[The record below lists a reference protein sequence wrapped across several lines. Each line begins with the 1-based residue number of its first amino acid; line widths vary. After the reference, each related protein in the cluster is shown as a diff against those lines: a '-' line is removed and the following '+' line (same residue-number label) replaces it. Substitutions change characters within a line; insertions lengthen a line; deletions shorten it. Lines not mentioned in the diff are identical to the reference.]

1 MKRIFSIF
9 LPLFLIVAGACA
21 QTYWDGTSNKT
32 FSGAGTETD
41 PYLISTPEQLAGL
54 AERTNVDKEDFAG
67 QYIKLTADIYLTDF
81 SNPDTTAWLQWEP
94 IAHHLMRWGE
104 AADTA
109 FFRGHF
115 DGDGH
120 TIYNMY
126 YGAGMNWGDDWDPND
141 WDIDISTYDFSV
153 MYKALFV
160 HADGATIEN
169 VRLANARMAGVT
181 QAFLVVD
188 ARAGTVIR
196 NCHAQGEMRGT
207 QSGAAGLV
215 NGNHG
220 LIENC
225 SVDIVTD
232 LQGGGAFV
240 GTNETDGVIRN
251 CTSTGTMRCTMSDG
265 AGFVSTNHGLIEKCT
280 ADVDIQALYGPSPG
294 VNEYGNHPYWFRS
307 GAGFAVSNEGGTIR
321 ECAAF
326 GDIASEGSDVNYI
339 WRSGIAGFCY
349 RNWGSGRIESCY
361 CTGALRDISDSTNV
375 GGNPSFASF
384 CYDNGYDAIHINDGI
399 DRGDIINCYSTS
411 TIRHHDASSF
421 RNDIHA
427 FVASYHGYGG
437 FYSSNVEQS
446 QHMGCYFNQDGLP
459 VISEQ
464 SEAVWNGVG
473 KSLAQMQSQAFVD
486 TLNMLASFMGLSQWE
501 LRDGL
506 PRPTGVYS
514 TNTSILFGEGE
525 GTKVNPYLI
534 ATKAHL
540 SNLSWLVNQ
549 GFTLK
554 DKYFLQTADI
564 ALNAPMEEWEEVA
577 PTRWTPIASP
587 RTNPW
592 YRGTVINEFKGVYD
606 GGFHEIQNM
615 YINTLSD
622 KQGLFCRIAKG
633 AELRNLGVTD
643 AYVRASN
650 LGILVGEIYDKP
662 RVIQCWTSG
671 DAATQG
677 QYQGDMGGL
686 IGTMSS
692 GAYVL
697 NCASS
702 AQLTGAH
709 AANLGIWVDAI
720 CGGYPYDGDTL
731 VNFLYTGSM
740 NRGTNCTFRY
750 KENFFAD
757 KEKAHTDVLGDG
769 IESGS
774 PISCAVST
782 EYMQSKELV
791 NIYNYSVTRWN
802 EQHAGNDT
810 LQLNYWEWQESA
822 YPRIAQD
829 PSWRPALTITF
840 NTTGGSHVTTKYI
853 YPGSEVLPPQR
864 PLRSGYIFAGWYKDP
879 ELTQFF
885 DWKTERPTS
894 SLTLYARWHE
904 DKRFEIDVTP
914 FQNEFTKT
922 YHIKTA
928 AQLRGFAA
936 MQNGLYSWTDSVPCY
951 DDTHSYAADNLT
963 QTQAPM
969 SFKGKKVVLDNDIVL
984 CDTTDWQYWGRGA
997 FGLPFI
1003 PIGWYYGINGEGNH
1017 TFYGTFDGQ
1026 GHTIYGMYMEKN
1038 GTPGWS
1044 NNAALFAIVGDSAII
1059 RNVGIAASVID
1070 GQDYN
1075 TRGQYKDATKY
1086 WSRCGYS
1093 DQGWNYVGM
1102 LIGATVQST
1111 IEQCYAEGNIY
1122 CTDAKAFIGNIDNY
1136 WALHNDTV
1144 SNCYSRVNVY
1154 DRYGEPEGSFMSS
1167 DWSSTIINCYSAGVT
1182 KAGICGC
1189 ASSGYGTIT
1198 HNNTY
1203 YNKEL
1208 AQTKL
1213 SCDNSKGCTT
1223 NEMHAKATYQ
1233 NWAFDS
1239 IWGRND
1245 AINDGYPYLRVFYD
1259 NPPQDSPDP
1268 IIVTGITLN
1277 VTDTTL
1283 ITGQTLQM
1291 VATVLPAEAANK
1303 KVTWTSSLW
1312 GIGSSNEFA
1321 SEWFEMDE
1329 NGLITTHVSPNAYYN
1344 GRSGKIRVI
1353 ATTEEGEYTA
1363 ECLLNIAQPQLNMV
1377 CVASRRVGETD
1388 WKVLYNQYVS
1398 TSIETVNFE
1407 YLVLAYTDPDDARV
1421 GLTWSVSNTDVL
1433 EITELSDTIYDII
1446 SAYNTYKYH
1455 CSRAIVRAKQASEN
1469 WLEVRATLA
1478 NGITTAL
1485 SAHPQLNE
1493 LTFIS
1498 ICQHNYSAPNTEMSV
1513 GETQQLIAD
1522 YYAYVSYAP
1531 ILQWSSSNP
1540 NVLTVDQNGLVTA
1553 VGVGTATITLN
1564 AVGTNVSATTETIA
1578 VSIIEPNDI
1587 IINESDTYIELN
1599 EGETFQLT
1607 ATVLPENA
1615 SNKTV
1620 TWRSGNT
1627 NYATVDQNGLVTG
1640 VSGSTSA
1647 TGNMVNI
1654 FAATSNGIEKEQQFR
1669 IKKVLVEPTGITINE
1684 NTGVPIQLYKG
1695 DTYQLTATVQPA
1707 NASDKTVIWSSDN
1720 THVATV
1726 NRNTG
1731 LVTARNTGSV
1741 TITAKTSN
1749 DWDDYIEFVVVE
1761 RPVEPTY
1768 YTVRFLDWNGVV
1780 LQSSQ
1785 VLEGEMP
1792 TYTGATPTHPE
1803 DEDYTYSFSG
1813 WSPTIVAATADADYI
1828 AQYTATAKLQPVYYT
1843 IQFLN
1848 YDGTILQSSQVLE
1861 GEMPTYTGATPT
1873 HLEDAQ
1879 FTYEFSGWLPT
1890 IVAATANATYIAQFN
1905 AIKKTVYYTV
1915 TFVDWDGTELLVEQV
1930 EEGHDAHGPET
1941 DPTREG
1947 YIFTGWSK
1955 PITNITANLIVIA
1968 QYEIIPQPVYYTIR
1982 FLNWDGAELQ
1992 NSQVKEG
1999 EMPTYTSATPVRP
2012 EDENYTYSF
2021 SGWSPAV
2028 VAATANADYTAQ
2040 FTATEKPQPK
2050 EPITVRLYPGEW
2062 ETVYLYAW
2070 TGSGETQPCGA
2081 WPGAA
2086 VSKDAQGWWSY
2097 TFDPSIQDV
2106 NIIWTNG
2113 AGMQTVDITHVTAST
2128 CYRLG
2133 EPAGLYAVS
2142 VIDCATPID
2151 EQPKNYLPY
2160 GLQAS
2165 VDGGMATLSWS
2176 VTDLPAYFGI
2186 SVFCNGAALID
2197 GTTLNNNTSFAISLE
2212 RYGTYTWRVC
2222 GANEMRELITDWV
2235 YGPDFEVKDQK
2246 EGIEDVRRTD
2256 VRCTK
2261 VLRDGVLYIV
2271 FPDGKA
2277 FNAQGARVK

>member
-1 MKRIFSIF
+1 MA
-9 LPLFLIVAGACA
+9 VAMQA
-21 QTYWDGTSNKT
+21 QTYWNGTSNKV
-32 FSGAGTETD
+32 FSGSGTQTD

-81 SNPDTTAWLQWEP
+81 DNPDTASWFQWEP
-94 IAHHLMRWGE
+94 IAHHLMRYGE
-104 AADTA
+104 EPDIAY
-109 FFRGHF
+109 FRGHF

-120 TIYNMY
+120 SIYNMY
-126 YGAGMNWGDDWDPND
+126 YGAGMNWGDDWDPS
-141 WDIDISTYDFSV
+141 DIDFDVDTYLALLDYSAF
-153 MYKALFV
+153 YEALFV
-160 HADGATIEN
+160 HVEGGTIEN
-169 VRLANARMAGVT
+169 VRMENIKMAGLN
-181 QAFLVVD
+181 QAFLVEE
-188 ARAGTVIR
+188 AGIGTVIR
-196 NCHAQGEMRGT
+196 NCHARGEMRGT
-207 QSGAAGLV
+207 QSGIAGLV
-215 NGNHG
+215 NNNKG

-225 SVDIVTD
+225 SVEMHSN
-232 LQGGGAFV
+232 LQGGAAFV
-240 GTNETDGVIRN
+240 GTNEATGVIRN
-251 CTSTGTMRCTMSDG
+251 CSSTGSMRCTMSDG
-265 AGFVSTNHGLIEKCT
+265 AGFVGTNHGLIEQCT
-280 ADVDIQALYGPSPG
+280 ADVDIQALLGPSPG
-294 VNEYGNHPYWFRS
+294 VNEYGYHPMWYRS
-307 GAGFAVSNEGGTIR
+307 GSGFVNTNMGGTIR

-326 GDIASEGSDVNYI
+326 GNVAIEGTSVNYI
-339 WRSGIAGFCY
+339 WSSGAAGFCY
-349 RNWGSGRIESCY
+349 RNWQSGLIESCY
-361 CTGALRDISDSTNV
+361 STGALRDISDSTGV

-384 CYDNGYDAIHINDGI
+384 CYDNGYDQIHINDGI
-399 DRGDIINCYSTS
+399 ERGDIINCYSTS
-411 TIRHHDASSF
+411 TIRHHDAQNY
-421 RNDIHA
+421 RNNIHA
-427 FVASYHGYGG
+427 FVATYHGYGG
-437 FYSSNVEQS
+437 FYSSMVEQS
-446 QHMGCYFNQDGLP
+446 KHFGCYFNQDGLP
-459 VISEQ
+459 AISGQ
-464 SEAVWNGVG
+464 SEAVWNGIG
-473 KSLAQMQSQAFVD
+473 KPLSQMQSQAFVD
-486 TLNMLASFMGLSQWE
+486 TLNMLASLMGLSQWE

-506 PRPTGVYS
+506 PRPTGVHQ
-514 TNTSILFGEGE
+514 TNTNTIFGGGD
-525 GTKVNPYLI
+525 GTKTNPFII
-534 ATKAHL
+534 ATKQHL
-540 SNLSWLVNQ
+540 LNLSWLVNQ
-549 GFTLK
+549 GITFK
-554 DKYFLQTADI
+554 DNYFLQTADI
-564 ALNAPMEEWEEVA
+564 ALNAPKDQWEEIA
-577 PTRWTPIASP
+577 PTRWTPIATP

-592 YRGTVINEFKGVYD
+592 YSSKVTNEFKGIYD

-615 YINTLSD
+615 YINNSLD
-622 KQGLFCRIAKG
+622 KQGLFYRLAKG

-643 AYVRASN
+643 VYIRASQI
-650 LGILVGEIYDKP
+650 GIMVGEIIDKP

-677 QYQGDMGGL
+677 QNQGDMGGL
-686 IGTMSS
+686 IGSMAS

-697 NCASS
+697 NCGSS
-702 AQLTGAH
+702 AQMTGVASPQ
-709 AANLGIWVDAI
+709 LSIWVDAV

-740 NRGTNCTFRY
+740 NKGTFCTFRH
-750 KENFFAD
+750 KENFFGD
-757 KEKAHTDVLGDG
+757 KEKANTDDFGDG
-769 IESGS
+769 LGNS

-791 NIYNYSVTRWN
+791 NIYNYSVARWN

-936 MQNGLYSWTDSVPCY
+936 MQNGLYSWTDSVYCY
-951 DDTHSYAADNLT
+951 DDAHSYAADNLT

-1003 PIGWYYGINGEGNH
+1003 PIGWKYGVWGEGDH
-1017 TFYGTFDGQ
+1017 TFHGTFDGQ

-1038 GTPGWS
+1038 GTPGWD
-1044 NNAALFAIVGDSAII
+1044 NNVGLFTAVSDSAVI

-1093 DQGWNYVGM
+1093 DQGWNHVGM

-1208 AQTKL
+1208 AHSKL

-1233 NWAFDS
+1233 NWDFEN

-1245 AINDGYPYLRVFYD
+1245 AINDGYPYLRVFHSD
-1259 NPPQDSPDP
+1259 APADSQDP
-1268 IIVTGITLN
+1268 IIVTGVTLN

-1283 ITGQTLQM
+1283 YTGQTLQM

-1321 SEWFEMDE
+1321 SEWFEMNE
-1329 NGLITTHVSPNAYYN
+1329 NGFITTHVDPYNYYN

-1363 ECLLNIAQPQLNMV
+1363 ECMLTIAQPKLNMV
-1377 CVASRRVGETD
+1377 CVASRRTGDTEWNTRY
-1388 WKVLYNQYVS
+1388 WNTRYNQYVS
-1398 TSIETVNFE
+1398 TGIETENFE
-1407 YLVLAYTDPDDARV
+1407 YLVLAYTDPDNARE
-1421 GLTWSVSNTDVL
+1421 GLTWSVDDPNIL
-1433 EITELSDTIYDII
+1433 EITELNDTLYDIMG
-1446 SAYNTYKYH
+1446 AYSTTKYH
-1455 CSRAIVRAKQASEN
+1455 CSQAIVRAKQSSSE
-1469 WLEVRATLA
+1469 WLLIHATLA
-1478 NGITTAL
+1478 NGITTDLQAR
-1485 SAHPQLNE
+1485 PQLTE
-1493 LTFIS
+1493 LSCLYIY
-1498 ICQHNYSAPNTEMSV
+1498 QPRQLPVQTEMAL
-1513 GETQQLIAD
+1513 GETQQLEAL
-1522 YYAYVSYAP
+1522 YNTYVSYLP
-1531 ILQWSSSNP
+1531 TLQWSSSNP

-1564 AVGTNVSATTETIA
+1564 AVGTNVSATTETIT

-1615 SNKTV
+1615 SNKTI

-1640 VSGSTSA
+1640 ISGSTSA

-1654 FAATSNGIEKEQQFR
+1654 FAATSNGIEKKQQFR

-1785 VLEGEMP
+1785 VLEGIMP
-1792 TYTGATPTHPE
+1792 SYTGATPTKPE
-1803 DEDYTYSFSG
+1803 DETYTYEFIG
-1813 WSPTIVAATADADYI
+1813 WNPEIVAAYSDADYT
-1828 AQYTATAKLQPVYYT
+1828 AQFRATEKIIIPDTTYYT
-1843 IQFLN
+1843 ITFMDWN
-1848 YDGTILQSSQVLE
+1848 GIVLQSSQVPE
-1861 GEMPTYTGATPT
+1861 GEMPAYNGTTPT
-1873 HLEDAQ
+1873 KPEDEN

-1890 IVAATANATYIAQFN
+1890 IVAATANVTYIAQYT
-1905 AIKKTVYYTV
+1905 ATKKAVYYTV
-1915 TFVDWDGTELLVEQV
+1915 TFMDWDGTELLVEQV

-1941 DPTREG
+1941 NPTREG
-1947 YIFTGWSK
+1947 YNFTGWSK
-1955 PITNITANLIVIA
+1955 PITNITANTIVVA

-1982 FLNWDGAELQ
+1982 FLNYDGAVLQ
-1992 NSQVKEG
+1992 SSQVLEG
-1999 EMPTYTSATPVRP
+1999 EMPTYNGATPTKP
-2012 EDENYTYSF
+2012 EDDNYTYSF
-2021 SGWSPAV
+2021 SGWSPAI
-2028 VAATANADYTAQ
+2028 ALATADADYTAV
-2040 FTATEKPQPK
+2040 FE
-2050 EPITVRLYPGEW
+2050 
-2062 ETVYLYAW
+2062 
-2070 TGSGETQPCGA
+2070 
-2081 WPGAA
+2081 
-2086 VSKDAQGWWSY
+2086 
-2097 TFDPSIQDV
+2097 
-2106 NIIWTNG
+2106 
-2113 AGMQTVDITHVTAST
+2113 
-2128 CYRLG
+2128 
-2133 EPAGLYAVS
+2133 
-2142 VIDCATPID
+2142 ATPKTVV
-2151 EQPKNYLPY
+2151 QPNYLPY
-2160 GLQAS
+2160 NLN
-2165 VDGGMATLSWS
+2165 ATVNGTTVTFSWS
-2176 VTDLPAYFGI
+2176 VQDLPTYFGI
-2186 SVFCNGAALID
+2186 GVYYGSQEVFL
-2197 GTTLNNNTSFAISLE
+2197 GTTMDNNTSLTLSSFFE
-2212 RYGTYTWRVC
+2212 QFGTYTWKLC
-2222 GANEMRELITDWV
+2222 GANENRQQITEWV
-2235 YGPDFEVKDQK
+2235 DGPAFEIHDPH
-2246 EGIEDVRRTD
+2246 EGIEDVKTEG
-2256 VRCTK
+2256 TAPHK
-2261 VLRDGVLYIV
+2261 VMIDGQIFILRGDKVY
-2271 FPDGKA
+2271 
-2277 FNAQGARVK
+2277 NAQGALVK

>member
-1 MKRIFSIF
+1 MRQI
-9 LPLFLIVAGACA
+9 LTMALTLLAVAMQG
-21 QTYWDGTSNKT
+21 QTYWNGTSNKV
-32 FSGAGTETD
+32 FSGSGTQTD
-41 PYLISTPEQLAGL
+41 PYLIGTPEQLAGL

-94 IAHHLMRWGE
+94 IAHHLMQWGE

-294 VNEYGNHPYWFRS
+294 VNEYGNHPMWYRS
-307 GAGFAVSNEGGTIR
+307 GAGFVVTNDGGTIR

-514 TNTSILFGEGE
+514 TNTSILFGGGE

-549 GFTLK
+549 GFTFK

-592 YRGTVINEFKGVYD
+592 YRVTVINEFKGVYD

-1044 NNAALFAIVGDSAII
+1044 NNAALFATVGDSAII

-1208 AQTKL
+1208 AHSKL

-1233 NWAFDS
+1233 NWDFEN
-1239 IWGRND
+1239 IWGRNE
-1245 AINDGYPYLRVFYD
+1245 AINDGYPYLRIFYD

-1268 IIVTGITLN
+1268 VIVTGVTLN
-1277 VTDTTL
+1277 TTDTTL

-1291 VATVLPAEAANK
+1291 VATILPAEAENK

-1312 GIGSSNEFA
+1312 GTGSSNDFA

-1329 NGLITTHVSPNAYYN
+1329 NGLITTHVSPNNYFN
-1344 GRSGKIRVI
+1344 GRLGKIRVI

-1363 ECLLNIAQPQLNMV
+1363 ECMLTIAQPSISVQPI
-1377 CVASRRVGETD
+1377 AYRRHGETE
-1388 WKVLYNQYVS
+1388 WKYQGLWLN
-1398 TSIETVNFE
+1398 TENFE
-1407 YLVLAYTDPDDARV
+1407 YMMVAYTNIDAART
-1421 GLTWSVSNTDVL
+1421 GLTWAVNNEDVYS
-1433 EITELSDTIYDII
+1433 ITEMTDTVVNIY
-1446 SAYNTYKYH
+1446 NVGMKP
-1455 CSRAIVRAKQASEN
+1455 CSRIIAYAKGSGNATIT
-1469 WLEVRATLA
+1469 ATLP
-1478 NGITTAL
+1478 NG
-1485 SAHPQLNE
+1485 QKGYY
-1493 LTFIS
+1493 
-1498 ICQHNYSAPNTEMSV
+1498 YSEVSRVDLVSPSYYIDIYQAPYTSWLRPWTEMGI
-1513 GETQQLIAD
+1513 GETQQLEVYNGYED
-1522 YYAYVSYAP
+1522 RLSYLP
-1531 ILQWSSSNP
+1531 TYQWSSSDP
-1540 NVLTVDQNGLVTA
+1540 NVLTVNENGLVTAVGDGSATITAIAVGTNVSATTAPINVTEVQPESITINENPWNYISVGQTQQLTVTILPENAADKTVTWSSDNTAAATVDQNGLVTA
-1553 VGVGTATITLN
+1553 VGTGNAQITATTSNNLS
-1564 AVGTNVSATTETIA
+1564 ASVWMVVSAAEPE
-1578 VSIIEPNDI
+1578 SIT
-1587 IINESDTYIELN
+1587 INEKTDSDLTLYVGDE
-1599 EGETFQLT
+1599 FQLT

-1615 SNKTV
+1615 TDKTV
-1620 TWRSGNT
+1620 TW
-1627 NYATVDQNGLVTG
+1627 
-1640 VSGSTSA
+1640 
-1647 TGNMVNI
+1647 
-1654 FAATSNGIEKEQQFR
+1654 
-1669 IKKVLVEPTGITINE
+1669 
-1684 NTGVPIQLYKG
+1684 
-1695 DTYQLTATVQPA
+1695 
-1707 NASDKTVIWSSDN
+1707 SSDN
-1720 THVATV
+1720 SSVV
-1726 NRNTG
+1726 WINRTSGKLRANNEG
-1731 LVTARNTGSV
+1731 TA
-1741 TITAKTSN
+1741 TITAKTTN
-1749 DWDDYIEFVVVE
+1749 DLEDYIIITVL
-1761 RPVEPTY
+1761 PLQPTS
-1768 YTVRFLDWNGVV
+1768 YTIRFLNYDGTV

-1785 VLEGEMP
+1785 VSEGNMP
-1792 TYTGATPTHPE
+1792 TYTGATPTKPE
-1803 DEDYTYSFSG
+1803 DETYTYDFIG
-1813 WSPTIVAATADADYI
+1813 WNPEIVAAAANTDYI
-1828 AQYTATAKLQPVYYT
+1828 AQFRATEKIIIPDTTYYT
-1843 IQFLN
+1843 ITFMDWN
-1848 YDGTILQSSQVLE
+1848 GIVLQSSQVPE
-1861 GEMPTYTGATPT
+1861 GEMPVYNGTTPTKPEDDNYTYT
-1873 HLEDAQ
+1873 
-1879 FTYEFSGWLPT
+1879 FSGWLPT
-1890 IVAATANATYIAQFN
+1890 IVAATANVTYIAQYT
-1905 AIKKTVYYTV
+1905 ATKKAVYYTV
-1915 TFVDWDGTELLVEQV
+1915 TFMDWDGTELLVEQV
-1930 EEGHDAHGPET
+1930 EEGHDAVGPAT
-1941 DPTREG
+1941 NPTREG

-1982 FLNWDGAELQ
+1982 FLNYDGAVLQ
-1992 NSQVKEG
+1992 SSQVLEG
-1999 EMPTYTSATPVRP
+1999 EMPTYTGATPTKP
-2012 EDENYTYSF
+2012 EDDIYTYEF
-2021 SGWSPAV
+2021 SGWSPTI
-2028 VAATANADYTAQ
+2028 VAATVDADYTAV
-2040 FTATEKPQPK
+2040 FE
-2050 EPITVRLYPGEW
+2050 
-2062 ETVYLYAW
+2062 
-2070 TGSGETQPCGA
+2070 
-2081 WPGAA
+2081 
-2086 VSKDAQGWWSY
+2086 
-2097 TFDPSIQDV
+2097 
-2106 NIIWTNG
+2106 
-2113 AGMQTVDITHVTAST
+2113 
-2128 CYRLG
+2128 
-2133 EPAGLYAVS
+2133 
-2142 VIDCATPID
+2142 ATPKTVV
-2151 EQPKNYLPY
+2151 QPNYLPY
-2160 GLQAS
+2160 NLNAA
-2165 VDGGMATLSWS
+2165 VDGNTVTFSWS
-2176 VTDLPAYFGI
+2176 VQDLPTYFGI
-2186 SVFCNGAALID
+2186 GIYYGSQEVFL
-2197 GTTLNNNTSFAISLE
+2197 GTTMNNNTSLTLSSFFE
-2212 RYGTYTWRVC
+2212 QFGTYTWKLC
-2222 GANEMRELITDWV
+2222 GANENRQQITEWV
-2235 YGPDFEVKDQK
+2235 DGPSFEIHDPH
-2246 EGIEDVRRTD
+2246 EGIENTPFPSGESCVEAR
-2256 VRCTK
+2256 K
-2261 VLRDGVLYIV
+2261 ILINGQIFILRGEKIY
-2271 FPDGKA
+2271 
-2277 FNAQGARVK
+2277 NAQGALVK

>member
-1 MKRIFSIF
+1 MRQI
-9 LPLFLIVAGACA
+9 LTMALTLLMAVAMQG
-21 QTYWDGTSNKT
+21 QTYWNGTSNKV
-32 FSGAGTETD
+32 FGGSGTQAD
-41 PYLISTPEQLAGL
+41 PYLIGTPEQLAGL

-126 YGAGMNWGDDWDPND
+126 YGAGMNWGDAWDPND

-225 SVDIVTD
+225 SVEIVTD

-251 CTSTGTMRCTMSDG
+251 CSSTGSMRCTMSDG

-294 VNEYGNHPYWFRS
+294 VNEYGNHPMWYRS
-307 GAGFAVSNEGGTIR
+307 GAGFVVTNEGGTIR

-514 TNTSILFGEGE
+514 TNTSILFGGGE

-549 GFTLK
+549 GFTFK

-1154 DRYGEPEGSFMSS
+1154 DRYGEPEGLFMSS

-1208 AQTKL
+1208 AHSKL

-1233 NWAFDS
+1233 NWDFEN
-1239 IWGRND
+1239 IWGRNE
-1245 AINDGYPYLRVFYD
+1245 AINDGYPYLRIFYD

-1268 IIVTGITLN
+1268 VIVTGVTLN
-1277 VTDTTL
+1277 TTDTTL

-1291 VATVLPAEAANK
+1291 VATILPAEAENK

-1312 GIGSSNEFA
+1312 GTGSSNDFA

-1329 NGLITTHVSPNAYYN
+1329 NGLITTHVSPNNYFN
-1344 GRSGKIRVI
+1344 GRLGKIRVI

-1363 ECLLNIAQPQLNMV
+1363 ECMLTIAQPSISVQPI
-1377 CVASRRVGETD
+1377 AYRRHGETE
-1388 WKVLYNQYVS
+1388 WKYQGLWLN
-1398 TSIETVNFE
+1398 TENFE
-1407 YLVLAYTDPDDARV
+1407 YMMVAYTNIDAART
-1421 GLTWSVSNTDVL
+1421 GLTWAVNNEDVYS
-1433 EITELSDTIYDII
+1433 ITEMTDTVVNIY
-1446 SAYNTYKYH
+1446 NVGMKP
-1455 CSRAIVRAKQASEN
+1455 CSRIIAYAKGSGNATIT
-1469 WLEVRATLA
+1469 ATLP
-1478 NGITTAL
+1478 NG
-1485 SAHPQLNE
+1485 QKGYY
-1493 LTFIS
+1493 
-1498 ICQHNYSAPNTEMSV
+1498 YSEVSRVDLVSPSYYIDIYQAPYTSWLRPWTEMGI
-1513 GETQQLIAD
+1513 GETQQLEVYNGYED
-1522 YYAYVSYAP
+1522 RLSYLP
-1531 ILQWSSSNP
+1531 TYQWSSSDP
-1540 NVLTVDQNGLVTA
+1540 NVLTVNENGLVTAVGDGSATITAIAVGTNVSATTATINVTEVQPESITINENPWNYISVGQTQQLTVTILPENAADKTVTWSSDNTAAATVDQNGLVTA
-1553 VGVGTATITLN
+1553 VGTGNAQITATTSNNLS
-1564 AVGTNVSATTETIA
+1564 ASVWMVVSAAEPE
-1578 VSIIEPNDI
+1578 SIT
-1587 IINESDTYIELN
+1587 INEKTDSDLTLYVGDE
-1599 EGETFQLT
+1599 FQLT

-1615 SNKTV
+1615 TDKTV
-1620 TWRSGNT
+1620 TW
-1627 NYATVDQNGLVTG
+1627 
-1640 VSGSTSA
+1640 
-1647 TGNMVNI
+1647 
-1654 FAATSNGIEKEQQFR
+1654 
-1669 IKKVLVEPTGITINE
+1669 
-1684 NTGVPIQLYKG
+1684 
-1695 DTYQLTATVQPA
+1695 
-1707 NASDKTVIWSSDN
+1707 SSDN
-1720 THVATV
+1720 SSVV
-1726 NRNTG
+1726 WINRTSGKLRANNEG
-1731 LVTARNTGSV
+1731 TA
-1741 TITAKTSN
+1741 TITAKTTN
-1749 DWDDYIEFVVVE
+1749 DLEDYIIITVL
-1761 RPVEPTY
+1761 PLQPTS
-1768 YTVRFLDWNGVV
+1768 YTIRFLNYDGTV

-1785 VLEGEMP
+1785 VLEGNMP
-1792 TYTGATPTHPE
+1792 AYTGATPTKPE
-1803 DEDYTYSFSG
+1803 DEAYTYEFIG
-1813 WSPTIVAATADADYI
+1813 WSPEIVAAAANTDYI
-1828 AQYTATAKLQPVYYT
+1828 AQFRATEKIIIPDTTYYT
-1843 IQFLN
+1843 ITFMDWN
-1848 YDGTILQSSQVLE
+1848 GIVLQSSQVPE
-1861 GEMPTYTGATPT
+1861 GEMPVYNGTTPTKPEDDNYTYT
-1873 HLEDAQ
+1873 
-1879 FTYEFSGWLPT
+1879 FSGWLPT
-1890 IVAATANATYIAQFN
+1890 IVAATANVTYIAQYT
-1905 AIKKTVYYTV
+1905 ATKKAVYYTV
-1915 TFVDWDGTELLVEQV
+1915 TFMDWDGTELLVEQV
-1930 EEGHDAHGPET
+1930 EEGHDAVGPAT
-1941 DPTREG
+1941 NPTREG
-1947 YIFTGWSK
+1947 YNFIGWSK
-1955 PITNITANLIVIA
+1955 PITNITSNLIVIA
-1968 QYEIIPQPVYYTIR
+1968 QYELIPLPVYYTIR
-1982 FLNWDGAELQ
+1982 FLNYDGTELQ
-1992 NSQVKEG
+1992 SSQVLEG
-1999 EMPTYTSATPVRP
+1999 EMPSYTGITPVRP
-2012 EDENYTYSF
+2012 EDDTNTYEF
-2021 SGWSPAV
+2021 SGWSPEIV
-2028 VAATANADYTAQ
+2028 VATADADYTAV
-2040 FTATEKPQPK
+2040 FE
-2050 EPITVRLYPGEW
+2050 
-2062 ETVYLYAW
+2062 
-2070 TGSGETQPCGA
+2070 
-2081 WPGAA
+2081 
-2086 VSKDAQGWWSY
+2086 
-2097 TFDPSIQDV
+2097 
-2106 NIIWTNG
+2106 
-2113 AGMQTVDITHVTAST
+2113 
-2128 CYRLG
+2128 
-2133 EPAGLYAVS
+2133 
-2142 VIDCATPID
+2142 ATPKTVV
-2151 EQPKNYLPY
+2151 QPNYLPY
-2160 GLQAS
+2160 DLNAA
-2165 VDGGMATLSWS
+2165 VDGNTVTFSWS
-2176 VTDLPAYFGI
+2176 VQDLPTYFGI
-2186 SVFCNGAALID
+2186 GIYYGSQEVFL
-2197 GTTLNNNTSFAISLE
+2197 GTTMNNNTSLTLSSFFE
-2212 RYGTYTWRVC
+2212 QFGTYTWKLC
-2222 GANEMRELITDWV
+2222 GANENRQQITEWV
-2235 YGPDFEVKDQK
+2235 DGPSFEIHDPH
-2246 EGIEDVRRTD
+2246 EGIENTPFPSGESCVEARKILINGQIFILRGD
-2256 VRCTK
+2256 K
-2261 VLRDGVLYIV
+2261 VYSVTG
-2271 FPDGKA
+2271 
-2277 FNAQGARVK
+2277 QEVK

>member
-1 MKRIFSIF
+1 MRQI
-9 LPLFLIVAGACA
+9 LTMALGLLMAVAMQG
-21 QTYWDGTSNKT
+21 QTYWNGTSNKT
-32 FSGAGTETD
+32 FSGSGTQTD
-41 PYLISTPEQLAGL
+41 PYLIGTPEQLAGL

-251 CTSTGTMRCTMSDG
+251 CSSTGSMRCTMSDG

-294 VNEYGNHPYWFRS
+294 VNEYGNHPMWYRS
-307 GAGFAVSNEGGTIR
+307 GAGFVVTNEGGTIR

-514 TNTSILFGEGE
+514 TNTSILFGGGE

-549 GFTLK
+549 GFTFK

-592 YRGTVINEFKGVYD
+592 YRVTVINEFKGVYD

-885 DWKTERPTS
+885 DWKTEHPTS

-1154 DRYGEPEGSFMSS
+1154 DKYGQPEGSFMSS

-1208 AQTKL
+1208 AHSKL

-1223 NEMHAKATYQ
+1223 NEMHAKATYH
-1233 NWAFDS
+1233 NWDFEN
-1239 IWGRND
+1239 IWGRNE
-1245 AINDGYPYLRVFYD
+1245 AINDGYPYLRVFHSD
-1259 NPPQDSPDP
+1259 APEDSQDP
-1268 IIVTGITLN
+1268 IIVTGVTLN

-1283 ITGQTLQM
+1283 YTGQTLQM

-1553 VGVGTATITLN
+1553 VGIGTATITVT
-1564 AVGTNVSATTETIA
+1564 AVGTNVSATTATITVSA
-1578 VSIIEPNDI
+1578 VEATGIT
-1587 IINESDTYIELN
+1587 INEGGYWDTFELYEGETKQLTATIQPENTTDKTVTWSSNNTAVATVDQNGLVTAVGVGTAQIGVTTSNGMNAYTNIRVKAVPVVVPESITINEKTDSYIQIN
-1599 EGETFQLT
+1599 KGETFQLT

-1615 SNKTV
+1615 ADKSV
-1620 TWRSGNT
+1620 TWESDDTYIVWINGST
-1627 NYATVDQNGLVTG
+1627 GLVIAQSVG
-1640 VSGSTSA
+1640 IA
-1647 TGNMVNI
+1647 TI
-1654 FAATSNGIEKEQQFR
+1654 TARTSNGLE
-1669 IKKVLVEPTGITINE
+1669 
-1684 NTGVPIQLYKG
+1684 
-1695 DTYQLTATVQPA
+1695 
-1707 NASDKTVIWSSDN
+1707 
-1720 THVATV
+1720 
-1726 NRNTG
+1726 
-1731 LVTARNTGSV
+1731 
-1741 TITAKTSN
+1741 
-1749 DWDDYIEFVVVE
+1749 DYITLEVVE
-1761 RPVEPTY
+1761 QVTPPEPTY
-1768 YTVRFLDWNGVV
+1768 YTIRFLNWDGAE
-1780 LQSSQ
+1780 LQNSQ
-1785 VLEGEMP
+1785 VKEGEIP
-1792 TYTGATPTHPE
+1792 SYGGATPVRPE
-1803 DEDYTYSFSG
+1803 DENYTYSFSG
-1813 WSPTIVAATADADYI
+1813 WSPAVVAATADADYI

-1873 HLEDAQ
+1873 HPEDAQ

-1915 TFVDWDGTELLVEQV
+1915 TFLDWDGTELLVETV
-1930 EEGHDAHGPET
+1930 EEGHDANGPET
-1941 DPTREG
+1941 NPTRDG
-1947 YIFTGWSK
+1947 WIFTGWSK
-1955 PITNITANLIVIA
+1955 PITNITSNLIIIA
-1968 QYEIIPQPVYYTIR
+1968 QYELIPQPVYYTIR
-1982 FLNWDGAELQ
+1982 FLNYDGTELQ
-1992 NSQVKEG
+1992 SSQVLEG
-1999 EMPTYTSATPVRP
+1999 EMPTYNGATPTKP
-2012 EDENYTYSF
+2012 EDDNYTYSF
-2021 SGWSPAV
+2021 SGWSPAI
-2028 VAATANADYTAQ
+2028 ALATADADYTAQ
-2040 FTATEKPQPK
+2040 YTATPKTVVQP
-2050 EPITVRLYPGEW
+2050 
-2062 ETVYLYAW
+2062 
-2070 TGSGETQPCGA
+2070 S
-2081 WPGAA
+2081 
-2086 VSKDAQGWWSY
+2086 
-2097 TFDPSIQDV
+2097 
-2106 NIIWTNG
+2106 
-2113 AGMQTVDITHVTAST
+2113 
-2128 CYRLG
+2128 
-2133 EPAGLYAVS
+2133 
-2142 VIDCATPID
+2142 
-2151 EQPKNYLPY
+2151 YLPY
-2160 GLQAS
+2160 NLNAA
-2165 VDGGMATLSWS
+2165 VDGNTVTFSWE
-2176 VTDLPAYFGI
+2176 VQDLPTYFGI
-2186 SVFCNGAALID
+2186 GIYYGSQEVFL
-2197 GTTLNNNTSFAISLE
+2197 GTTMNNNTSLTLSSFFE
-2212 RYGTYTWRVC
+2212 QFGTYTWKLC
-2222 GANEMRELITDWV
+2222 GANENRQQITEWV
-2235 YGPDFEVKDQK
+2235 DGPAFEIHDPH
-2246 EGIEDVRRTD
+2246 EGIENTPFPSGEGWVEAR
-2256 VRCTK
+2256 K
-2261 VLRDGVLYIV
+2261 VLINGTIFILRGEKVY
-2271 FPDGKA
+2271 
-2277 FNAQGARVK
+2277 NAQGALVK

>member
-1 MKRIFSIF
+1 MI
-9 LPLFLIVAGACA
+9 G
-21 QTYWDGTSNKT
+21 
-32 FSGAGTETD
+32 
-41 PYLISTPEQLAGL
+41 TPEQLAGL

-67 QYIKLTADIYLTDF
+67 KYIKLTSDIYLTDF

-94 IAHHLMRWGE
+94 IAHTLMQWGE
-104 AADTA
+104 DWDYGY
-109 FFRGHF
+109 FRGTF

-120 TIYNMY
+120 TIYNLY
-126 YGAGMNWGDDWDPND
+126 YGRGIGFAEDYDPND
-141 WDIDISTYDFSV
+141 WDTDVTSYD
-153 MYKALFV
+153 L
-160 HADGATIEN
+160 
-169 VRLANARMAGVT
+169 
-181 QAFLVVD
+181 
-188 ARAGTVIR
+188 TVINKGLFGNVEGGSLLNIRLSNAIMGGAGSQALLVINTDSNSVVR
-196 NCHAQGEMRGT
+196 NCHVQGRMLNG
-207 QSGAAGLV
+207 GAGLV
-215 NGNHG
+215 CLNKG

-225 SVDIVTD
+225 SGNLNVPLVENNYPT
-232 LQGGGAFV
+232 
-240 GTNETDGVIRN
+240 GVIRDCAN
-251 CTSTGTMRCTMSDG
+251 QGVIRPRGSG
-265 AGFVSTNHGLIEKCT
+265 GFVQTNQGLIERCT
-280 ADVDIQALYGPSPG
+280 ADVDIYALFGPTGSVING
-294 VNEYGNHPYWFRS
+294 VPVKDFSS
-307 GAGFAVSNEGGTIR
+307 GGGFVLYNDGGTIR
-321 ECAAF
+321 ECAAL
-326 GDIASEGSDVNYI
+326 GDLFSDGSSVNYI
-339 WRSGIAGFCY
+339 WESGIAGFAY
-349 RNWGSGRIESCY
+349 RNWGGRIESCY
-361 CTGALRDISDSTNV
+361 CTGALRDFSDSTGI
-375 GGNPSFASF
+375 GGNPTFAHF
-384 CYDNGYDAIHINDGI
+384 CYDNGYDALHINDDI
-399 DRGDIINCYSTS
+399 ARGDIINCYSTS
-411 TIRHHDASSF
+411 TIYHHDPEYYK
-421 RNDIHA
+421 NNIHA
-427 FVASYHGYGG
+427 FVATSHGYGG
-437 FYSSNVEQS
+437 FYAHLVEHSVQI
-446 QHMGCYFNQDGLP
+446 GYFNQDGLP
-459 VISEQ
+459 TISGK
-464 SEAVWNGVG
+464 SEAAWNGIG
-473 KSLAQMQSQAFVD
+473 KPLAQMLTQAFVD

-506 PRPTGVYS
+506 PRPTGVYQ
-514 TNTSILFGEGE
+514 TNSSAMFGGGD
-525 GTKVNPYLI
+525 GTKANPYII
-534 ATKAHL
+534 ATKQHL
-540 SNLSWLVNQ
+540 ENMRWLVDQ
-549 GFTLK
+549 GMTFK
-554 DKYFLQTADI
+554 GKYFLQTADI
-564 ALNAPMEEWEEVA
+564 VLNVPFEQWEETA
-577 PTRWTPIASP
+577 PSQWKPIGSP
-587 RTNPW
+587 RSNPW
-592 YRGTVINEFKGVYD
+592 YSYTVPTEFNGVYD
-606 GGFHEIQNM
+606 GGFHEVKNM
-615 YINTLSD
+615 YINNLLD
-622 KQGLFCRIAKG
+622 KQGLFGRIAKG
-633 AELRNLGVTD
+633 AQLRNLGVTD

-1208 AQTKL
+1208 AHSKL

-1233 NWAFDS
+1233 NWDFEN
-1239 IWGRND
+1239 IWGRNE
-1245 AINDGYPYLRVFYD
+1245 AINDGYPYLRIFYD

-1268 IIVTGITLN
+1268 VIVTGVTLN
-1277 VTDTTL
+1277 TTDTTL

-1291 VATVLPAEAANK
+1291 VATILPAEAENK

-1312 GIGSSNEFA
+1312 GTGSSNDFA

-1329 NGLITTHVSPNAYYN
+1329 NGLITTHVSPNNYFN

-1363 ECLLNIAQPQLNMV
+1363 ECMLTIAQPSISVQPI
-1377 CVASRRVGETD
+1377 AYRRHGETE
-1388 WKVLYNQYVS
+1388 WKYQGLWLN
-1398 TSIETVNFE
+1398 TENFE
-1407 YLVLAYTDPDDARV
+1407 YMMVAYTNIDAART
-1421 GLTWSVSNTDVL
+1421 GLTWAVNNEDVYS
-1433 EITELSDTIYDII
+1433 ITEMTDTVVNIY
-1446 SAYNTYKYH
+1446 NVGMKP
-1455 CSRAIVRAKQASEN
+1455 CSRIIAYAKGSGNATITATLPNGQNTNHYAEVSRVDLVSPSYYIDIYQAPHTSWQRAKTAM
-1469 WLEVRATLA
+1469 
-1478 NGITTAL
+1478 GI
-1485 SAHPQLNE
+1485 
-1493 LTFIS
+1493 
-1498 ICQHNYSAPNTEMSV
+1498 
-1513 GETQQLIAD
+1513 GETQQLEVYNGYLD
-1522 YYAYVSYAP
+1522 RLSYLP
-1531 ILQWSSSNP
+1531 TYQWSSSNP
-1540 NVLTVDQNGLVTA
+1540 SVLTVDQNGLVTA
-1553 VGVGTATITLN
+1553 VGVGTATITVS
-1564 AVGTNVSATTETIA
+1564 AVGTNVSATTETIT
-1578 VSIIEPNDI
+1578 VSVIEAQSI
-1587 IINESDTYIELN
+1587 TINEGGYWDTFELYEGETKQLTATIQPENTTDKTVTWSSNNTAVATVDQNGLVTAMGIGTATITVTTSNGVSNGTNIRVKAVPVVVPESITINEKTDSYIQIN
-1599 EGETFQLT
+1599 KGETFQLT

-1615 SNKTV
+1615 ADKSV
-1620 TWRSGNT
+1620 TWESYDPNIVSVNETGL
-1627 NYATVDQNGLVTG
+1627 ATALQTGLGTIL
-1640 VSGSTSA
+1640 A
-1647 TGNMVNI
+1647 R
-1654 FAATSNGIEKEQQFR
+1654 TSNGLE
-1669 IKKVLVEPTGITINE
+1669 
-1684 NTGVPIQLYKG
+1684 
-1695 DTYQLTATVQPA
+1695 
-1707 NASDKTVIWSSDN
+1707 
-1720 THVATV
+1720 
-1726 NRNTG
+1726 
-1731 LVTARNTGSV
+1731 
-1741 TITAKTSN
+1741 
-1749 DWDDYIEFVVVE
+1749 DYITFEVIE
-1761 RPVEPTY
+1761 PVIPPTY
-1768 YTVRFLDWNGVV
+1768 YTVRFLNWDGAE
-1780 LQSSQ
+1780 LQNSQ
-1785 VLEGEMP
+1785 VKEGEIP
-1792 TYTGATPTHPE
+1792 SYGGATPVRPE
-1803 DEDYTYSFSG
+1803 DENYTYSFSG
-1813 WSPTIVAATADADYI
+1813 WSPAVVAATADADYI

-1873 HLEDAQ
+1873 HPEDAQ

-1915 TFVDWDGTELLVEQV
+1915 TFLDWDGTELLVETV
-1930 EEGHDAHGPET
+1930 EEGHDAQGPAT
-1941 DPTREG
+1941 NPTREG

-1968 QYEIIPQPVYYTIR
+1968 QYELIPQPVYYTIR
-1982 FLNWDGAELQ
+1982 FLNYDGAVLQ
-1992 NSQVKEG
+1992 SSQVLEG
-1999 EMPTYTSATPVRP
+1999 EMPTYNGATPTKP
-2012 EDENYTYSF
+2012 EDDNYTYSF
-2021 SGWSPAV
+2021 SGWSPAI
-2028 VAATANADYTAQ
+2028 ALATTDADYTAV
-2040 FTATEKPQPK
+2040 FE
-2050 EPITVRLYPGEW
+2050 
-2062 ETVYLYAW
+2062 
-2070 TGSGETQPCGA
+2070 
-2081 WPGAA
+2081 
-2086 VSKDAQGWWSY
+2086 
-2097 TFDPSIQDV
+2097 
-2106 NIIWTNG
+2106 
-2113 AGMQTVDITHVTAST
+2113 
-2128 CYRLG
+2128 
-2133 EPAGLYAVS
+2133 
-2142 VIDCATPID
+2142 ATPKTVV
-2151 EQPKNYLPY
+2151 QPNYLPY
-2160 GLQAS
+2160 NLNAA
-2165 VDGGMATLSWS
+2165 VDGNTVTFSWS
-2176 VTDLPAYFGI
+2176 VQDLPTYFGI
-2186 SVFCNGAALID
+2186 GIYYGSQEVFL
-2197 GTTLNNNTSFAISLE
+2197 GTTMNNNTSLTLSSFFE
-2212 RYGTYTWRVC
+2212 QFGTYTWKLC
-2222 GANEMRELITDWV
+2222 GANENRQQITEWV
-2235 YGPDFEVKDQK
+2235 DGPSFEIHDPH
-2246 EGIEDVRRTD
+2246 EGIEEVQGNN
-2256 VRCTK
+2256 VQCTK
-2261 VLRDGVLYIV
+2261 VLRDGQIFILRGDKVY
-2271 FPDGKA
+2271 
-2277 FNAQGARVK
+2277 NAQGALVK

>member
-1 MKRIFSIF
+1 MKTKH
-9 LPLFLIVAGACA
+9 LLLTLMLLMAVAMQA

-32 FSGAGTETD
+32 FSGSGTQTD
-41 PYLISTPEQLAGL
+41 PFLIGTPEQLAGL

-67 QYIKLTADIYLTDF
+67 KYIKLTADIYLTDF

-94 IAHHLMRWGE
+94 IAHHLMQWGE

-294 VNEYGNHPYWFRS
+294 VNEYGNHPMWYRS
-307 GAGFAVSNEGGTIR
+307 GAGFVVTNDGGTIR

-514 TNTSILFGEGE
+514 TNTSILFGGGE

-549 GFTLK
+549 GFTFK

-592 YRGTVINEFKGVYD
+592 YRVTVINEFKGVYD

-1044 NNAALFAIVGDSAII
+1044 NNAALFATVGDSAII

-1208 AQTKL
+1208 AHSKL

-1233 NWAFDS
+1233 NWDFEN
-1239 IWGRND
+1239 IWGRNE
-1245 AINDGYPYLRVFYD
+1245 AINDGYPYLRIFYD

-1268 IIVTGITLN
+1268 VIVTGVTLN
-1277 VTDTTL
+1277 TTDTTL

-1291 VATVLPAEAANK
+1291 VATILPAEAENK

-1312 GIGSSNEFA
+1312 GTGSSNDFA

-1329 NGLITTHVSPNAYYN
+1329 NGLITTHVSPNNYFN
-1344 GRSGKIRVI
+1344 GRLGKIRVI

-1363 ECLLNIAQPQLNMV
+1363 ECMLTIAQPSISVQPI
-1377 CVASRRVGETD
+1377 AYRRHGETE
-1388 WKVLYNQYVS
+1388 WKYQGLWLN
-1398 TSIETVNFE
+1398 TENFE
-1407 YLVLAYTDPDDARV
+1407 YMMVAYTNIDAART
-1421 GLTWSVSNTDVL
+1421 GLTWAVNNEDVYS
-1433 EITELSDTIYDII
+1433 ITEMTDTVVNIY
-1446 SAYNTYKYH
+1446 NVGMKP
-1455 CSRAIVRAKQASEN
+1455 CSRIIAYAKGSGNATIT
-1469 WLEVRATLA
+1469 ATLP
-1478 NGITTAL
+1478 NG
-1485 SAHPQLNE
+1485 QKGYY
-1493 LTFIS
+1493 
-1498 ICQHNYSAPNTEMSV
+1498 YSEVSRVDLVSPSYYIDIYQAPYTSWLRPWTEMGI
-1513 GETQQLIAD
+1513 GETQQLEVYNGYED
-1522 YYAYVSYAP
+1522 RLSYLP
-1531 ILQWSSSNP
+1531 TYQWSSSDP
-1540 NVLTVDQNGLVTA
+1540 NVLTVNENGLVTAVGDGSATITAIAVGTNVSATTAPINVTEVQPESITINENPWNYISVGQTQQLTVTILPENAADKTVTWSSDNTAAATVDQNGLVTA
-1553 VGVGTATITLN
+1553 VGTGNAQITATTSNNLS
-1564 AVGTNVSATTETIA
+1564 ASVWMVVSAAEPE
-1578 VSIIEPNDI
+1578 SIT
-1587 IINESDTYIELN
+1587 INEKTDSDLTLYVGDE
-1599 EGETFQLT
+1599 FQLT

-1615 SNKTV
+1615 TDKTV
-1620 TWRSGNT
+1620 TW
-1627 NYATVDQNGLVTG
+1627 
-1640 VSGSTSA
+1640 
-1647 TGNMVNI
+1647 
-1654 FAATSNGIEKEQQFR
+1654 
-1669 IKKVLVEPTGITINE
+1669 
-1684 NTGVPIQLYKG
+1684 
-1695 DTYQLTATVQPA
+1695 
-1707 NASDKTVIWSSDN
+1707 SSDN
-1720 THVATV
+1720 SSVV
-1726 NRNTG
+1726 WINRTSGKLRANNEG
-1731 LVTARNTGSV
+1731 TA
-1741 TITAKTSN
+1741 TITAKTTN
-1749 DWDDYIEFVVVE
+1749 DLEDYIIITVL
-1761 RPVEPTY
+1761 PLQPTS
-1768 YTVRFLDWNGVV
+1768 YTIRFLNYDGTV

-1785 VLEGEMP
+1785 VSEGNMP
-1792 TYTGATPTHPE
+1792 TYTGATPTKPE
-1803 DEDYTYSFSG
+1803 DETYTYDFIG
-1813 WSPTIVAATADADYI
+1813 WNPEIVAAAANTDYI
-1828 AQYTATAKLQPVYYT
+1828 AQFRATEKIIIPDTTYYT
-1843 IQFLN
+1843 ITFMDWN
-1848 YDGTILQSSQVLE
+1848 GIVLQSSQVPE
-1861 GEMPTYTGATPT
+1861 GEMPVYNGTTPTKPEDDNYTYT
-1873 HLEDAQ
+1873 
-1879 FTYEFSGWLPT
+1879 FSGWLPT
-1890 IVAATANATYIAQFN
+1890 IVAATANVTYIAQYT
-1905 AIKKTVYYTV
+1905 ATKKAVYYTV
-1915 TFVDWDGTELLVEQV
+1915 TFMDWDGTELLVEQV
-1930 EEGHDAHGPET
+1930 EEGHDAVGPAT
-1941 DPTREG
+1941 NPTREG

-1982 FLNWDGAELQ
+1982 FLNYDGAVLQ
-1992 NSQVKEG
+1992 SSQVLEG
-1999 EMPTYTSATPVRP
+1999 EMPTYTGATPTKP
-2012 EDENYTYSF
+2012 EDDIYTYEF
-2021 SGWSPAV
+2021 SGWSPTI
-2028 VAATANADYTAQ
+2028 VAATVDADYTAV
-2040 FTATEKPQPK
+2040 FE
-2050 EPITVRLYPGEW
+2050 
-2062 ETVYLYAW
+2062 
-2070 TGSGETQPCGA
+2070 
-2081 WPGAA
+2081 
-2086 VSKDAQGWWSY
+2086 
-2097 TFDPSIQDV
+2097 
-2106 NIIWTNG
+2106 
-2113 AGMQTVDITHVTAST
+2113 
-2128 CYRLG
+2128 
-2133 EPAGLYAVS
+2133 
-2142 VIDCATPID
+2142 ATPKTVV
-2151 EQPKNYLPY
+2151 QPNYLPY
-2160 GLQAS
+2160 NLNAA
-2165 VDGGMATLSWS
+2165 VDGNTVTFSWS
-2176 VTDLPAYFGI
+2176 VQDLPTYFGI
-2186 SVFCNGAALID
+2186 GIYYGSQEVFL
-2197 GTTLNNNTSFAISLE
+2197 GTTMNNNTSLTLSSFFE
-2212 RYGTYTWRVC
+2212 QFGTYTWKLC
-2222 GANEMRELITDWV
+2222 GANENRQQITEWV
-2235 YGPDFEVKDQK
+2235 DGPSFEIHDPH
-2246 EGIEDVRRTD
+2246 EGIENTPFPSGESCVEAR
-2256 VRCTK
+2256 K
-2261 VLRDGVLYIV
+2261 ILINGQIFILRGEKIY
-2271 FPDGKA
+2271 
-2277 FNAQGARVK
+2277 NAQGALVK